1 MKLYL
6 DTSSLFKLYHT
17 KAGTQ
22 VVDSIFAENNPTAIF
37 ISEIALIEFTSALFK
52 KVRSKELNNIN
63 ATLLIN
69 LFEVDCKKYN
79 IVPVN
84 TKSFLSA
91 KALLIKY
98 AVEGPPNIGCAAISL
113 SS

>member
-22 VVDSIFAENNPTAIF
+22 EVDSIFAENNPTAIF

-52 KVRSKELNNIN
+52 IERIE
-63 ATLLIN
+63 
-69 LFEVDCKKYN
+69 
-79 IVPVN
+79 
-84 TKSFLSA
+84 
-91 KALLIKY
+91 
-98 AVEGPPNIGCAAISL
+98 
-113 SS
+113 